1 MQKTKVII
9 DTDPGI
15 GTKEADFDDGVAL
28 LLALNSSQIEVVGV
42 TTVHGNVP
50 VSVGTKNALR
60 LIYLMKKQ
68 IKVAQGASCPIILDK
83 PEKMK
88 RPFVEIEDIPKFT
101 PSMEDNLV
109 SEFAPQ
115 FIVDTV
121 SKSKEKITL
130 ICIGPLT
137 NIALALI
144 MDPQLKDKIDQI
156 VIMGGA
162 AFYQGNVT
170 PVAEFNV
177 WMDPEAAKIVFTSKI
192 PKVMVGLNVTQKV
205 GFTKK
210 DFLHLKDNTDPL
222 SKLFYSSAT
231 TWLDYLKKYNL
242 QECYMHDAMAVA
254 YLLNKDLLTAQKA
267 CVDVETQGILTRG
280 QTIIDIQGKLGKP
293 SNTWVCKDIDREKF
307 HKMIIDC
314 LRF

>member
-210 DFLHLKDNTDPL
+210 DFLHLKDNADPL